1 MNRLHNLFTKV
12 LRYGFIWFCILV
24 LAGCTKKFFYHNL
37 DWFVLEYVDD
47 YVTLDEEQES
57 LLEERLLSLSEWHKK
72 EELPRYI
79 AHLKELETI
88 EMSDVTLNYL
98 QHNRDRVREHYDRIV
113 SKVAPDL
120 FSLSLQLSEQQQSE
134 FLRNVHKNYKKRDAK
149 HADKTEEELRDIVF
163 EKAEEEANEWIG
175 NLSKQQQVYV
185 KQFANQVI
193 LNRPLW
199 RDYRSTIYQELEYLF
214 ELEPND
220 AIYQQVFMQLVFE
233 PESYNSQQLSKNI
246 DHNVALADQLT
257 LSLAQSMTDKQ
268 WKHFHGVVKKWRVLV
283 EELQD

>member
-134 FLRNVHKNYKKRDAK
+134 LLRNVHKNYKKRDAK

-257 LSLAQSMTDKQ
+257 LSLTQSMTDKQ
-268 WKHFHGVVKKWRVLV
+268 WQHFHGVVKKWRVLV